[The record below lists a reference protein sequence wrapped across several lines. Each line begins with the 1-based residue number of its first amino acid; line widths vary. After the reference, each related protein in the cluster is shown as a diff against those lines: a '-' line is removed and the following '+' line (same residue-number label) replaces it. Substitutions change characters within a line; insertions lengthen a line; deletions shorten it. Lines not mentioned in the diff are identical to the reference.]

1 MKNLTSFRNTLFFF
15 FSFSLSLSLS
25 LSARPPATKRTK
37 AMPPLSTS
45 ERNLSFLS
53 GAHVLI
59 TGGASGIGAAL
70 ADACAAGG
78 AGAVSILDADA
89 RGAAAAAALLREGN
103 PGLFAAAFACDVTS
117 PEQVETISLD
127 SGEREGRGEGRE
139 WGGEREGKDDCSWG
153 PRARP
158 PFFFSFRS
166 PPPPPKKKN
175 SGEEKKVRAA
185 VRAATEAHGP
195 ISLLFANA
203 GIGPCGLFL
212 EGCES
217 AASAS
222 VAAEAAAAGSSK
234 KKAAPPLTRSA
245 SAAAGAAAAAAAA
258 PPSCPWQRTMAVNY
272 GGVVSVLQAALPGM
286 VSQGRGRVVVTG
298 SVGERTGERRQER
311 GRVVVLLLAT
321 TTERKTK
328 KTRSPPEREKQNQ
341 LKKKKKLSSLKK
353 KLRRLHGRRGPLGL
367 LCLQA
372 RAARAL
378 RLPEA

>member
-45 ERNLSFLS
+45 ERNLSSLS
-53 GAHVLI
+53 GAHVFI

-158 PFFFSFRS
+158 PFFLSFRS
-166 PPPPPKKKN
+166 PPPPPQKKTL
-175 SGEEKKVRAA
+175 GEEKR
-185 VRAATEAHGP
+185 
-195 ISLLFANA
+195 F
-203 GIGPCGLFL
+203 
-212 EGCES
+212 
-217 AASAS
+217 
-222 VAAEAAAAGSSK
+222 
-234 KKAAPPLTRSA
+234 
-245 SAAAGAAAAAAAA
+245 A
-258 PPSCPWQRTMAVNY
+258 PPSGPRPRPTELSPSCSRTPGSAPA
-272 GGVVSVLQAALPGM
+272 GCSWRGARAPQALLL
-286 VSQGRGRVVVTG
+286 RR
-298 SVGERTGERRQER
+298 RRQR
-311 GRVVVLLLAT
+311 
-321 TTERKTK
+321 
-328 KTRSPPEREKQNQ
+328 
-341 LKKKKKLSSLKK
+341 
-353 KLRRLHGRRGPLGL
+353 
-367 LCLQA
+367 
-372 RAARAL
+372 RAARRKRRRRRSRAL
-378 RLPEA
+378 LRRRRAPLPPPPPPRLRAPGRGPWQSTTGASSASSRPLCRGWSPREEGASS